1 MRGWFAQELGFGRVT
16 RSLVPRA
23 DGPTGLPLFGL
34 VLVGY
39 LVGSELAFRLADAAD
54 LAAVLFIPAGITVG
68 ALLRAS
74 LRQWPLVLAA
84 AAIGEL
90 VQDLRSGLA
99 LYESLGYVAANTI
112 EPLLAAVVLRQLI
125 GHVDLSFRR
134 HTFAF
139 LGIAV
144 AGAPTVGALI
154 GAFTNMALGEHDFA
168 ETFAQWWLGDALG
181 VLLVASL
188 ILAWHS
194 TPDRNRLTGLLGI
207 PLVAF
212 SIAGTAL
219 VMVLTDLPLMFV
231 VLTGVVVAG
240 AQFGV
245 RAVTVTAI
253 AVAATIAVTMLF
265 ESGSLLA
272 GTSDG
277 MGVIIIKLKLLVFSS
292 GGLVVAAEV
301 YERERMT
308 EDATRLRAEA
318 AAEHA
323 IVNRLQRLLLPP
335 EHISGKNYEAYGSYH
350 AGTSALG
357 VGGDWYEVA
366 DLPDGRVFITVGD
379 VVGSGAPAAA
389 VMARLRAVMLI
400 LAARADSAADLLT
413 EVDQHIEQV
422 IDALGTTVWAGLYDP
437 RTQRLSYASAGH
449 LPGFVLRGS
458 DDVVRLDT
466 QVGPPLGVTP
476 HEVKPGGVVCIEGPA
491 TVFLYT
497 DGLVERRGETI
508 DAGIERLEQRLRL
521 IGQAYA
527 PEQLVVSL
535 IPSDHDDDTVALAVA
550 LRPDLATSPWPELQ
564 RPSAR

>member
-1 MRGWFAQELGFGRVT
+1 MVARGVR
-16 RSLVPRA
+16 
-23 DGPTGLPLFGL
+23 PTGLPLFGL
-34 VLVGY
+34 VLIGY
-39 LVGSELAFRLADAAD
+39 LAGSELAFRLADAAD

-68 ALLRAS
+68 ALLRS
-74 LRQWPLVLAA
+74 SVRQWPWILAA
-84 AAIGEL
+84 AALGEFT
-90 VQDLRSGLA
+90 QDLRSGLE
-99 LYESLGYVAANTI
+99 LYETLGYVAANTV
-112 EPLLAAVVLRQLI
+112 EPLLAAVVLRQLV
-125 GHVDLSFRR
+125 GHVDLSYRR

-139 LGIAV
+139 LGVAV
-144 AGAPTVGALI
+144 AGAPMVGGLI
-154 GAFTNMALGEHDFA
+154 GALSNMALGQHDFA
-168 ETFAQWWLGDALG
+168 ESFVQWWLGDALG

-188 ILAWHS
+188 ILAWS
-194 TPDRNRLTGLLGI
+194 SAPDRNRLTGVLGI
-207 PLVAF
+207 PLVAA

-219 VMVLTDLPLMFV
+219 VTVLTDLPLLFV

-245 RAVTVTAI
+245 RAVTITTI

-265 ESGSLLA
+265 EEGSLLA

-301 YERERMT
+301 FERERMT

-335 EHISGKNYEAYGSYH
+335 ESISGKHYAAYGAYR

-379 VVGSGAPAAA
+379 VVGRGAGAAA

-400 LAARADSAADLLT
+400 LAARVESAADLLT
-413 EVDQHIEQV
+413 AVDQHIDNV

-437 RTQRLSYASAGH
+437 RTGRLSYASAGH
-449 LPGFVLRGS
+449 LPGFVMRGPN
-458 DDVVRLDT
+458 DLVRLDIE
-466 QVGPPLGVTP
+466 VGPPLGVTP
-476 HEVKPGGVVCIEGPA
+476 HEAKPGGIACLDGRA

-508 DAGIERLEQRLRL
+508 DDGIMRLEHTLRL
-521 IGQAYA
+521 MGELSHE
-527 PEQLVVSL
+527 PEQLVTRL
-535 IPSDHDDDTVALAVA
+535 IPSERDDDTVALAVA
-550 LRPDLATSPWPELQ
+550 LRPERTDCPEWSPTASHPDA
-564 RPSAR
+564 S